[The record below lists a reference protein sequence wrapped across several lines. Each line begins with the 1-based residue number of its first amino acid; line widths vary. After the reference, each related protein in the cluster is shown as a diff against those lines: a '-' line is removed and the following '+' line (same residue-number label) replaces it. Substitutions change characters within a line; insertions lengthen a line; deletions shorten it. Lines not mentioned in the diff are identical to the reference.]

1 MASQALT
8 VTDWKAAFRRSLR
21 RAGQIAGA
29 AVLTLGTLF
38 LALSLASY
46 AQTDPSQST
55 AAADTDIANWM
66 GASGAWAAERAL
78 YWFGLTAVLLLPLL
92 YISARRLWRGIETD
106 SSADEGRWWRPF
118 AMLLAAMVLLATVLA
133 LIFEGSA
140 NGLPPGSGALRACWV
155 RAGSR
160 RWRAGSP
167 RAHRAGSSR

>member
-55 AAADTDIANWM
+55 AAATL
-66 GASGAWAAERAL
+66 AE
-78 YWFGLTAVLLLPLL
+78 
-92 YISARRLWRGIETD
+92 S
-106 SSADEGRWWRPF
+106 
-118 AMLLAAMVLLATVLA
+118 
-133 LIFEGSA
+133 
-140 NGLPPGSGALRACWV
+140 LRAVCDQALPEIPRSVPAFWKRIGR
-155 RAGSR
+155 RAPAPG
-160 RWRAGSP
+160 P
-167 RAHRAGSSR
+167 